1 MTEWRPLFRS
11 EPFLVFVLKK
21 EYCEAKKSENRFRI
35 AKGTKFYRVLCC
47 RPEDGERRL
56 RELRW
61 VQSET
66 RDCSHVSESCDPQN
80 RKLKRNYLSTSQ
92 LSDTKQ
98 VQIVKP

>member
-1 MTEWRPLFRS
+1 M
-11 EPFLVFVLKK
+11 FVLKK

-61 VQSET
+61 
-66 RDCSHVSESCDPQN
+66 DCRHRNQVSLMCS
-80 RKLKRNYLSTSQ
+80 
-92 LSDTKQ
+92 
-98 VQIVKP
+98 QIVCLIDAFVFMKVFL